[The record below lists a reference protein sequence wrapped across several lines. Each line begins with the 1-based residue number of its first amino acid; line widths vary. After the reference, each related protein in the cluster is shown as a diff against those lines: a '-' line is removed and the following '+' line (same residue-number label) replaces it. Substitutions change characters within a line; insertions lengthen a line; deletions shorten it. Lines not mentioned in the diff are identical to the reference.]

1 MIKIIGGSGFIGTR
15 LSKRFTQNEK
25 EFGIVDKVMSKSFS
39 GICSIA
45 DVRDTDSLNK
55 VLASDDI
62 IINLA
67 AEHRD
72 DVTPKTLYDD
82 VNVQGARNV
91 CKVAEAKGIST
102 IIFTSSVAVYG
113 FAPLGTD
120 ESGEINYFNDYG
132 RTKYEA
138 ELVYKAWQEKDPDNR
153 KLVIVR
159 PTVVFGEQN
168 RGNVYNLL
176 RQIASGKFMMIGDGT
191 NRKSMAYVENIT
203 AFLEYSL
210 GFENG
215 VHIYNYI
222 DKPDFDMN
230 TLVANVNRALGKGFR
245 EELVDLASRIETPI
259 GKQLQQ
265 ELLDYSS
272 LATFVKKFNETYS
285 DSLLGEQKELLNKYI
300 LSFVDNGVD
309 IKIFLNEEI
318 GRLKNSLITATKDNT
333 SKVVLEKR
341 DKIINVLNSFSKKE
355 INKDIMEKVLK
366 VQQLTQEMINNGN

>member
-15 LSKRFTQNEK
+15 LSNRLTQNKK
-25 EFGIVDKVMSKSFS
+25 EFGIVDKAMSKSFS
-39 GICSIA
+39 SICSIA
-45 DVRDTDSLNK
+45 DVRDTESLSK
-55 VLASDDI
+55 VLDSDDI

-91 CKVAEAKGIST
+91 CEVAETKGIST

-138 ELVYKAWQEKDPDNR
+138 ELVYKAWQEKDSENR

-210 GFENG
+210 SFENG

-230 TLVANVNRALGKGFR
+230 TLVAKVNKALGKDEKIGFR
-245 EELVDLASRIETPI
+245 MPFAIGYGIGKVFDLASVVT
-259 GKQLQQ
+259 GKKFTV
-265 ELLDYSS
+265 SS
-272 LATFVKKFNETYS
+272 IRVKKFCS
-285 DSLLGEQKELLNKYI
+285 DSMFDTSIEKSGFVRPVKLEDGLASTIKYEFVEKNEGELFYTE
-300 LSFVDNGVD
+300 
-309 IKIFLNEEI
+309 
-318 GRLKNSLITATKDNT
+318 
-333 SKVVLEKR
+333 
-341 DKIINVLNSFSKKE
+341 
-355 INKDIMEKVLK
+355 
-366 VQQLTQEMINNGN
+366 

>member
-15 LSKRFTQNEK
+15 LSKRLKSSQKQFN
-25 EFGIVDKVMSKSFS
+25 IIDKVESKSFS
-39 GICSIA
+39 SMCTIA
-45 DVRDTDSLNK
+45 DVRDIEALSNVFDR
-55 VLASDDI
+55 DDI

-72 DVTPKTLYDD
+72 DVTPKSLYDD

-91 CKVAEAKGIST
+91 CEVAENKGINT

-138 ELVYKAWQEKDPDNR
+138 ELVYKAWQEKDPQNR

-191 NRKSMAYVENIT
+191 NRKSMAYVENIA

-210 GFENG
+210 GFDNG

-230 TLVANVNRALGKGFR
+230 TLVANVNKALTKDEKIGFR
-245 EELVDLASRIETPI
+245 LPFAIGYGIGKVFDLASVIT
-259 GKQLQQ
+259 GKKFTV
-265 ELLDYSS
+265 SS
-272 LATFVKKFNETYS
+272 IRVKKFCS
-285 DSLLGEQKELLNKYI
+285 DSMFGTSIEESGFIRPVQLEDGLTRTINYEFVENNDDELFY
-300 LSFVDNGVD
+300 S
-309 IKIFLNEEI
+309 E
-318 GRLKNSLITATKDNT
+318 
-333 SKVVLEKR
+333 
-341 DKIINVLNSFSKKE
+341 
-355 INKDIMEKVLK
+355 
-366 VQQLTQEMINNGN
+366 